1 MREPVLKYEC
11 VDVSYGG
18 TVAVRQVTAEVH
30 AGETLCIVGESGS
43 GKSTLIKAAMGLLG
57 SQGEVS
63 NGRIFFEG
71 SDLMSLPNDDLRVHC
86 GPDMAMV
93 FQDSLASLTPIR
105 TIGDQLFEAVHIHQD
120 IPRKGVEEKACD
132 LLARMN
138 IDDPCRVLESYP
150 FELSGGMGQRV
161 GIMMALI
168 MEPKVLF
175 ADEPTSALDAFS
187 QKLVV
192 QELVRLQ
199 KDVHNAIVLV
209 THNIGVARYMA
220 DKVLVLKDGSV
231 VEQGRASEVLAHP
244 QRSYTRELLDAVP
257 ALSREEG

>member
-11 VDVSYGG
+11 VDVSYSGK
-18 TVAVRQVTAEVH
+18 VALRQVTVEVH

-43 GKSTLIKAAMGLLG
+43 GKSTLVKAAMGLLG
-57 SQGEVS
+57 GQGEVS
-63 NGRIFFEG
+63 KGRILFEG
-71 SDLMSLPNDDLRVHC
+71 SDLTSLSNDDLRAHC

-93 FQDSLASLTPIR
+93 FQDALASLTPIR
-105 TIGDQLFEAVHIHQD
+105 TIGDQLFEAVRIHQN
-120 IPRKGVEEKACD
+120 IPRKDVEEKACD

-138 IDDPCRVLESYP
+138 IDDPRRVLESYP

-175 ADEPTSALDAFS
+175 ADEPTSALDALS

-192 QELVRLQ
+192 QELMRLQ
-199 KDVHNAIVLV
+199 EDIHNAIVLV
-209 THNIGVARYMA
+209 THNIGVARYVA
-220 DKVLVLKDGSV
+220 DEVLVLKDGSV
-231 VEQGRASEVLAHP
+231 VEQGRALEVLAHP
-244 QRSYTRELLDAVP
+244 QRSYTKELLDAVP
-257 ALSREEG
+257 ALSKEEG